1 MNVYSGDTRG
11 RRGHDRM
18 VSTNVV
24 SSNPTQVRC
33 THTTFYDEFGG
44 DLRQVGGFLQYYGFL
59 HQ

>member
-1 MNVYSGDTRG
+1 MFTRG